1 MQDYKTEIKIQ
12 LDWSEMDLFGHVNN
26 VAYFKYIQAARV
38 NYCEL
43 IGINT
48 YRPEQ
53 KLSFAVAASSC
64 QFKKP
69 LHYPGEIAVR
79 TKVDWVKN
87 TSLQLSHVILD
98 QQGEVSAEGTDVL
111 VIFDYDANSKVSI
124 PEGTRTLIE
133 KVEGKKL

>member
-1 MQDYKTEIKIQ
+1 MSYNTEIKLQ

-48 YRPEQ
+48 YRSDQ

-69 LHYPGEIAVR
+69 LHYPGSIIVK
-79 TKVDWVKN
+79 TKADWVKN
-87 TSLQLSHVILD
+87 TSLQLTHLIID
-98 QQGEVSAEGTDVL
+98 QHGDVSAEGTDVL
-111 VIFDYDANSKVSI
+111 VIFDYETSSKIQI
-124 PEGTRTLIE
+124 PEHTRSLIE
-133 KVEGKKL
+133 KIEGKSL